1 MILPLSV
8 VKRSGSGG
16 RPRLGLRD
24 ARGAGMNHWICTR
37 RNAWVLAF
45 IGAPALACAQFI
57 APPLPVVTEG
67 NILFMTAQFATENK
81 PIRSGLIW
89 RVFTENADPNSDRP
103 LQTSTDAA
111 PAFRLDPGTY
121 VVHVAYGMAATV
133 RRVTITRGNITE
145 RVSLA
150 VGGLK
155 LAGAI
160 GQTPI
165 PAPRVS
171 FNVYAPLPN
180 NSEGRLVA
188 GNVKAGDI
196 LRLPEGAYH
205 LVSTYGDTNAVQRA
219 DIKVESGKLTEATM
233 NHRAATVTL
242 KLVTAPGGEALAGTA
257 FSVLTPGGDVIREL
271 IGAYPNMIL
280 AEGEYVAI
288 ARHQGKVYQRPFKV
302 DSGIDR
308 DIEVLAK

>member
-1 MILPLSV
+1 MNRWLQAAWLAV
-8 VKRSGSGG
+8 A
-16 RPRLGLRD
+16 L
-24 ARGAGMNHWICTR
+24 AGAG
-37 RNAWVLAF
+37 VPAF
-45 IGAPALACAQFI
+45 AQAQFI
-57 APPLPVVTEG
+57 APPVPVQAEG
-67 NILFMTAQFATENK
+67 GLVFMTAQFATENK

-89 RVFTENADPNSDRP
+89 RVFAENADPAADKP
-103 LQTSTDAA
+103 LQSSTDAA

-121 VVHVAYGMAATV
+121 IVHVSYGMAATV
-133 RRVTITRGNITE
+133 RRVNVGKTTLNE
-145 RVSLA
+145 RVNLA
-150 VGGLK
+150 AGALK
-155 LAGAI
+155 LGGAI
-160 GQTPI
+160 GATPI
-165 PAPRVS
+165 PAQRLAFS
-171 FNVYAPLPN
+171 VYAPLPN

-196 LRLPEGAYH
+196 LRLPEGSYH
-205 LVSTYGDTNAVQRA
+205 LVSTYGDSNAVQRA

-242 KLVTAPGGEALAGTA
+242 KLVTAPGSEALAGTA

-302 DSGIDR
+302 EFRSGP
-308 DIEVLAK
+308 